1 MSDPD
6 DFTGRLARF
15 ADEFEDLAQAFDGDA
30 ARRTLADELDRGV
43 DAFNPVRMR
52 GRVSHAAGLLVHA
65 SGLHAKLGEICEL
78 RTPGE
83 APMLAEVVGFA
94 RQTTLLTPLGATGGL
109 SPSTEVIPSGRRHRF
124 AVGPAL
130 RSRVLNGLG
139 APLDERG
146 DVPGATLVSA
156 HNEPVSPL
164 RRRTIDTALPTGVRV
179 IDTLLSVGVGQ
190 RIGVFAPSGVGKS
203 TLLGMIARG
212 AACDVIV
219 IGLVGERGR
228 EVREFIEHSL
238 SPETRE
244 KAVIVASTSDRPAM
258 ERVKSAHVATAI
270 AEYFRD
276 QGLSVLLLVDSLTR
290 FARAQREVGLAS
302 GEPPTRRSF
311 PPSTF
316 SVLPQLLERAGQGE
330 RGSITAFYTVLVEGD
345 EETDPIA
352 EEVRSIV
359 DGHIVLSRKV
369 ASANRYPAIDV
380 LASLSRVMSQVVRE
394 PHLAAAAHVRSLL
407 ARYQEIE
414 LLVQIGEYRAGADRL
429 ADAALA
435 AKPALDAFFTQPAR
449 ALEPFDASVDTLID
463 MARRHGPD
471 TGQDP

>member
-1 MSDPD
+1 MSDAD
-6 DFTGRLARF
+6 DLAGRLARF
-15 ADEFEDLAQAFDGDA
+15 AGEFDDLAESFDSDA
-30 ARRTLADELDRGV
+30 AQRALADELDQSV
-43 DAFNPVRMR
+43 AAFNPVRMR
-52 GRVSHAAGLLVHA
+52 GRVSHAAGLLVNA

-109 SPSTEVIPSGRRHRF
+109 SPSTEVIPSGRGHRF
-124 AVGPAL
+124 AVGAAL

-139 APLDERG
+139 APLDDRG
-146 DVPGATLVSA
+146 DVPGAVLVSA
-156 HNEPVSPL
+156 HNEPVNPL

-179 IDTLLSVGVGQ
+179 IDTLLTVGVGQ

-228 EVREFIEHSL
+228 EVREFIEHNL
-238 SPETRE
+238 SPEARE

-414 LLVQIGEYRAGADRL
+414 LLVQIGEYRAGADPL

-435 AKPALDAFFTQPAR
+435 AKPALEAFFTQSAR
-449 ALEPFDASVDTLID
+449 ALEPFDASVDALID

-471 TGQDP
+471 TGHHA